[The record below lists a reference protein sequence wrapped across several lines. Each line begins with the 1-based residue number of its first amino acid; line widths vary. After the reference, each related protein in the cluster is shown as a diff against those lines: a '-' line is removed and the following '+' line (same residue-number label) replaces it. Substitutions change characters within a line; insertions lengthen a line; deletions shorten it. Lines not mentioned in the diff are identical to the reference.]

1 MPNLSTGDVAR
12 QPNPDLAMR
21 LMEEGLISLPQ
32 AAAILPPVRG
42 KQVSVS
48 AVFRWC
54 IHGKKGVKL
63 EFIRLHGTHLW
74 TSRAA
79 LARFAAELTA
89 RSRTVSFRIGG
100 ALASLASLAGVMGA

>member
-1 MPNLSTGDVAR
+1 MPNLSPGDVAR

-32 AAAILPPVRG
+32 AAALLPPIRG

-54 IHGKKGVKL
+54 IYGKKGVKL
-63 EFIRLHGTHLW
+63 EFIKLCGTHLW
-74 TSRAA
+74 TTRQA
-79 LARFAAELTA
+79 LARFAAKLTA
-89 RSRTVSFRIGG
+89 INEVAYKSRN
-100 ALASLASLAGVMGA
+100 ASNFA